1 MSSEAGTSE
10 QPGVDRGAV
19 DGGDDDLLA
28 AAVRNPDGD
37 WLEVTPIGQLPDLA
51 SWLLRHSE
59 QLAAGG
65 RAEEALS
72 AAVAATRAYRML
84 FDAEPT
90 GLADLPARLGVDD
103 GYLRALSRQ
112 VRLLVAA
119 GRLSEV
125 HPVNDQLMVA
135 RDRIEQRA
143 GRLLGAAAA
152 PTAPAP
158 APPTRGEERLTLAD
172 LDRLGPGWVER
183 TDRDD
188 LSVLSRLLADLAED
202 LAQSGRPEHA
212 LRAVTEAVRAETRLV
227 ERTPDGELRR
237 GERWKWLSTLLGRRI
252 RLLSATGRHREITQV
267 NQQLAALNQRLQ
279 SYRPPPA
286 ATPAPPLPAPVP
298 APPPP
303 PASPPPEDLLHQLA
317 GQLRE
322 AGDRSAARPVLER
335 ELALREQSH
344 GPDSPEVASLLWEL
358 ATSYY
363 RPHRHHRLA
372 RKALERTLQIMESRH
387 GPRSLAASHV
397 LGDLAA
403 VLRDQDDLPTAR
415 STIERRLAIL
425 EEVRGPDNRGTAG
438 CLEQLATVGAQL
450 GDLKSAG
457 AALTRAVAI
466 YERGGPGPDADRA
479 RRALVGSLL
488 QAGDPDAIRA
498 VYEELIADRRETVGK
513 GADEVV
519 ALLAELV
526 HVALALGEPE
536 TARAARRRIVDA
548 REAAHGP
555 DAPAVAAA
563 TGDLA
568 TLLWRLGDRDA
579 AVAAAERAVAI
590 DERAGAD
597 APVALARDLARLG
610 GMLRQLPDLPAARAA
625 YERALRGYER
635 ALGPNHW
642 EVAHTLR
649 QLSELLAELGDE
661 VAATAAT
668 ERAELIE
675 RWGDS

>member
-1 MSSEAGTSE
+1 M
-10 QPGVDRGAV
+10 D
-19 DGGDDDLLA
+19 GDDDLLA

-37 WLEVTPIGQLPDLA
+37 WLDVTPTGQLPDLA
-51 SWLLRHSE
+51 RWLLRHSDE
-59 QLAAGG
+59 LAAEG
-65 RAEEALS
+65 RGEDALA
-72 AAVAATRAYRML
+72 AAVAATRAYRVL

-90 GLADLPARLGVDD
+90 DPADLPARLGIDD
-103 GYLRALSRQ
+103 GYIQAMSRQ

-119 GRLSEV
+119 GRIDEV
-125 HPVNDQLMVA
+125 HSINDQLVA
-135 RDRIEQRA
+135 AKDRIAQRA
-143 GRLLGAAAA
+143 GRLLGAASA
-152 PTAPAP
+152 PAAPAP
-158 APPTRGEERLTLAD
+158 APSAGGEGRLTVAD

-202 LAQSGRPEHA
+202 LAQSGQPEPA
-212 LRAVTEAVRAETRLV
+212 LRAVTEAVRAESRLV
-227 ERTPDGELRR
+227 ERTSDDELRR
-237 GERWKWLSTLLGRRI
+237 SERWQWLSTLLGRKI
-252 RLLSATGRHREITQV
+252 RLLSTTGRHREITQV

-279 SYRPPPA
+279 PHRPPP
-286 ATPAPPLPAPVP
+286 PLPPAAPP

-303 PASPPPEDLLHQLA
+303 APLAGPPPEDVLHQLA

-363 RPHRHHRLA
+363 RPHRHYRLA
-372 RKALERTLQIMESRH
+372 RKALERTRQIMESRH
-387 GPRSLAASHV
+387 GPRSVEVSYV

-403 VLRDQDDLPTAR
+403 VLRDQDDLPAAK

-438 CLEQLATVGAQL
+438 CLEQLATVSAQL
-450 GDLKSAG
+450 GDLKGAG

-479 RRALVGSLL
+479 RRALVSSLL
-488 QAGDPDAIRA
+488 QTGDPDAIRA

-526 HVALALGEPE
+526 HVALALGELE
-536 TARAARRRIVDA
+536 TARSARRRIVDA
-548 REAAHGP
+548 RELAHGP
-555 DAPAVAAA
+555 DTPAVAAA

-568 TLLWRLGDRDA
+568 TLLWRLGDREA

-590 DERAGAD
+590 DERGGA
-597 APVALARDLARLG
+597 AAQVALARDLARLG
-610 GMLRQLPDLPAARAA
+610 GMRRQLADLPAARTA

-635 ALGPNHW
+635 ALGTNHW

-649 QLSELLAELGDE
+649 QLSELLAELGE
-661 VAATAAT
+661 ETAATAAT

>member
-1 MSSEAGTSE
+1 VSSEAESSE
-10 QPGVDRGAV
+10 QPAVPDGTVDGGALN
-19 DGGDDDLLA
+19 GGDDDLLA

-37 WLEVTPIGQLPDLA
+37 WLDVTPTGQLPDLA
-51 SWLLRHSE
+51 SWLLRHSM
-59 QLAAGG
+59 QLAAEG
-65 RAEEALS
+65 RGEGALA
-72 AAVAATRAYRML
+72 AAVAATRVYRVL

-90 GLADLPARLGVDD
+90 DPADLPARLGIDN
-103 GYLRALSRQ
+103 GYVQALSRQ
-112 VRLLVAA
+112 VQLLVAA
-119 GRLSEV
+119 GRIDEV
-125 HPVNDQLMVA
+125 HSINDQLVAA

-152 PTAPAP
+152 PAPAP
-158 APPTRGEERLTLAD
+158 ATRGEERLTLAD

-202 LAQSGRPEHA
+202 LAQSGQPEPA
-212 LRAVTEAVRAETRLV
+212 LRAVTEAVRAESRLV
-227 ERTPDGELRR
+227 ERTSDDELRR
-237 GERWKWLSTLLGRRI
+237 GERWQWLSTLLGRKI

-267 NQQLAALNQRLQ
+267 NQQLAALNRRLQ
-279 SYRPPPA
+279 SYRPPPPA
-286 ATPAPPLPAPVP
+286 AAPAS

-303 PASPPPEDLLHQLA
+303 PPLAAPPPADILHQLA
-317 GQLRE
+317 GRLRE

-363 RPHRHHRLA
+363 RPHRHYRLA
-372 RKALERTLQIMESRH
+372 RNALERTRQIMESRH
-387 GPRSLAASHV
+387 GPRSVEVSYV

-403 VLRDQDDLPTAR
+403 VLRDQDDLPAAK
-415 STIERRLAIL
+415 SIIERRLAIL
-425 EEVRGPDNRGTAG
+425 EEIRGPDNRGTAG
-438 CLEQLATVGAQL
+438 CLEQLATVSAQL
-450 GDLKSAG
+450 GDLKGAG

-466 YERGGPGPDADRA
+466 YERGRPGPDADRA
-479 RRALVGSLL
+479 RRALVSSLL
-488 QAGDPDAIRA
+488 QTGDPDAIRA

-519 ALLAELV
+519 ALLAELGQ
-526 HVALALGEPE
+526 VALALGEPE
-536 TARAARRRIVDA
+536 TARSARRRIVDA
-548 REAAHGP
+548 RELAHGP
-555 DAPAVAAA
+555 DTPAVAAA

-568 TLLWRLGDRDA
+568 TLLWRLGDREA
-579 AVAAAERAVAI
+579 AVAAVERAVAI
-590 DERAGAD
+590 DERAGAA

-610 GMLRQLPDLPAARAA
+610 GMRRQLADLPAARAA
-625 YERALRGYER
+625 YEQALRGYER
-635 ALGPNHW
+635 ALGTHHW

-649 QLSELLAELGDE
+649 QLSELLAELGE
-661 VAATAAT
+661 QAAATAAA